1 MDGDRVINGDDLYD
15 AVRRLVLWRRPLGA
29 LLAWTN
35 ALSWSV
41 FRLDNVSFQYS
52 IAFNLGAF

>member
-1 MDGDRVINGDDLYD
+1 MDGHRILNGPKIYDTIGRVVI
-15 AVRRLVLWRRPLGA
+15 RRRPLGA

-41 FRLDNVSFQYS
+41 FRLENVSFQYS